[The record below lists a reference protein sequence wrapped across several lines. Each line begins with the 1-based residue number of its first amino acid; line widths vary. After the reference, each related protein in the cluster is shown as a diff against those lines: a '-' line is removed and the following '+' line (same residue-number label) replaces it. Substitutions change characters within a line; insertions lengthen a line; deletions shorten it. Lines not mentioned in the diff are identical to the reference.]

1 MALLHKPSAMTE
13 IHKKK
18 RPAKRSWEKKPV
30 AIDNKIAKK
39 NNPEILDFLPLQI
52 VSLLEKSEHKFSHSE
67 QIMIALF
74 AQIIVEIV
82 LKEEL

>member
-1 MALLHKPSAMTE
+1 MTE
-13 IHKKK
+13 LHKKK

-30 AIDNKIAKK
+30 VIDNKIAKK
-39 NNPEILDFLPLQI
+39 HNPEILDFLPPQVI
-52 VSLLEKSEHKFSHSE
+52 NLLEKSEHKFSHSE
-67 QIMIALF
+67 QIIITLF